1 MKWATDRNG
10 RRYPLM
16 DNYEEMEAERRE
28 DERQELEFERRHN
41 TLERGMR
48 CRQGGKERMT

>member
-1 MKWATDRNG
+1 VKWATDRNG

-16 DNYEEMEAERRE
+16 DDYEEMEAERRE

-41 TLERGMR
+41 TLGRGTK
-48 CRQGGKERMT
+48 CKLNG